1 MMGRRTSKLTMKLT
15 ESQRFT
21 LTIVA
26 LASVSLTV
34 SLSSTSMSNAVPVIT
49 SQFHGTDVQAFWSGT
64 ANLLCSAVFQPAFAV
79 FSYIFGR
86 KPLFIIASLLFLAG
100 SALATGSQNFDVLL
114 VARSIQGFGGGGLL
128 TLSEILIADLTPLS
142 ERGKWIGILSM
153 MWAIGCVTG
162 PVVGGALAHRDV
174 WRWIF
179 ALNLPL
185 ASISLA
191 LICIS
196 VQPRTYS
203 TSFYEESTK
212 QKLGRVDWI
221 GFGLFIPSI
230 SSFLIPL
237 TWGGELFD
245 WKSWHT
251 LVPLLVGV
259 AGLAAFVIYEMFI
272 AKEPF
277 LLKTIFRDWN
287 AKLVYVQTFL
297 HGLIVWC
304 LLYYLPLYYQAVKSY
319 SALMSGVALLPE
331 TFSITL
337 AAGLVG
343 FVIASTGRY
352 REVLTA
358 GWVVATTSLGT
369 LYLLDVHTAIY
380 QWVLINFFVGMGTG
394 SLFTSLNLAVQ
405 SNIAPHEVSHALGF
419 FAFFR
424 ALGQAIGVAI
434 GGATFDNIFRSKL
447 AQNAEIAAYQDQ
459 LSKGAAALIEI
470 LKTIPDSDP
479 RKPALIQT
487 YADSLRLLWPVMCG
501 CAGLALLF
509 SLFIRHHNLRRDG
522 EEEYAT
528 DTPMESIEELG
539 HGHFK
544 GPKY

>member
-1 MMGRRTSKLTMKLT
+1 MMGKRTAQLTMKLT

-162 PVVGGALAHRDV
+162 PVVGGALAHRNV

-185 ASISLA
+185 ASISLT

-358 GWVVATTSLGT
+358 GWVIATTSLGT

-447 AQNAEIAAYQDQ
+447 GQNAEIAAYQDQ

-509 SLFIRHHNLRRDG
+509 SLFIRHHNLRRGG
-522 EEEYAT
+522 EDEYAT
-528 DTPMESIEELG
+528 DTPMESIEELR

-544 GPKY
+544 APKY

>member
-1 MMGRRTSKLTMKLT
+1 MMGKRTAQLTMKLT

-162 PVVGGALAHRDV
+162 PVVGGALAHRNV

-185 ASISLA
+185 ASISLT

-358 GWVVATTSLGT
+358 GWVIATTSLGT

-447 AQNAEIAAYQDQ
+447 GQNAEIAAYQDQ

-509 SLFIRHHNLRRDG
+509 SLFIRHHNLRRGG
-522 EEEYAT
+522 EDEYAT

-544 GPKY
+544 APKY